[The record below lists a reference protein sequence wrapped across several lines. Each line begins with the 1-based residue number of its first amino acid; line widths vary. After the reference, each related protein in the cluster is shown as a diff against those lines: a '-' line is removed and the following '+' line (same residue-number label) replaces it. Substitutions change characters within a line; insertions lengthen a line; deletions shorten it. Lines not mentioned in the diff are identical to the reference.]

1 MDITTEV
8 SMDDFD
14 LQFDDFDDFGDL
26 GDDLVQS
33 TEMIEMEISR
43 QAGMADFSLDLDD

>member
-14 LQFDDFDDFGDL
+14 LHFDELDEFGDL

-43 QAGMADFSLDLDD
+43 QAGIGNFSLDLDD